1 MGGGHVILNIKKIA
15 KLGTFSKEETK
26 VIHLIIS
33 KDKDPSTAILKP
45 AEVRYIT
52 WNSYL
57 CILT

>member
-15 KLGTFSKEETK
+15 KFSTFWKEETK

-33 KDKDPSTAILKP
+33 KDKDTSTAILKP
-45 AEVRYIT
+45 AEVSYIT